1 MSFMERLA
9 LAIRT
14 LAGWLD
20 DRMTIAAIGLA
31 TGYFGLG
38 NTTWDSLASLIVA
51 LSTFLLI
58 VIPDPRKKQ
67 RRLQQQQGASS
78 ALPPI
83 ELVSTAGSAA
93 GDVDS
98 GLRADPVPPSGGP
111 GPGPADA
118 DEKSAGWN
126 G

>member
-51 LSTFLLI
+51 LSAFLLI

-67 RRLQQQQGASS
+67 QRLLQEASR

-83 ELVSTAGSAA
+83 ELVSTAGGAA

-98 GLRADPVPPSGGP
+98 GLRADPLPPSGGP
-111 GPGPADA
+111 GPGPAGA

>member
-1 MSFMERLA
+1 MSFLERLA
-9 LAIRT
+9 LAIRA

-51 LSTFLLI
+51 LSAFLLI

-67 RRLQQQQGASS
+67 QRLLQEASR

-83 ELVSTAGSAA
+83 ELVSVAGGADGA
-93 GDVDS
+93 VDS
-98 GLRADPVPPSGGP
+98 GLCVDPVPPSGGP
-111 GPGPADA
+111 GLGPAGA
-118 DEKSAGWN
+118 DEKPAGWN